1 MVSEILVSERLWTLP
16 LENIFEF
23 MRVPIQTNINKD
35 SHQAKPYLVFR
46 GKRLPLEHTRWLLS
60 GVTLVISFYS
70 PFLSGVPIMILTV
83 LVMARNFTYGVA
95 AKLGFAPDDYLLD
108 F

>member
-1 MVSEILVSERLWTLP
+1 LKTSLNSCAYLFKPISIRTVIRLNPIWFLGEKILP
-16 LENIFEF
+16 F
-23 MRVPIQTNINKD
+23 
-35 SHQAKPYLVFR
+35 
-46 GKRLPLEHTRWLLS
+46 EHTRWLLS

-95 AKLGFAPDDYLLD
+95 AKLGFAPDDYLFD